1 MSKHRTARFREK
13 QMHFLPVKMNVSG
26 IANVPL
32 TRRKRAA
39 YAAAN
44 AAANVE
50 PPGCPVRRVL
60 KPG

>member
-1 MSKHRTARFREK
+1 MKKHLTVRFWQK
-13 QMHFLPVKMNVSG
+13 QMDFLAAKMNVCG

-32 TRRKRAA
+32 TCRKRAA

-44 AAANVE
+44 AAANAA
-50 PPGCPVRRVL
+50 PSGCPVRRVL